1 MIWFEAGLLSTIFF
15 FLSSLR
21 GEQTNSSHTGAQR
34 VSTQLIRIG
43 SSGAV
48 HQSGSSNA
56 PVLPLRRKIHSTL
69 RASVFVNPCE
79 ARRSHPETECIRK
92 STQQKNKTLKS
103 VTDHRMR
110 LLGPIRW
117 ERAWNNAQSL
127 QEEAQYPHRRDSASL
142 RCIFIVNYILPQ
154 VMSKWQIL
162 LSGCEEACGD
172 VVIAHGILA
181 KRGFFNLFPS
191 RQFHLARCEADAW
204 RVRLHR

>member
-1 MIWFEAGLLSTIFF
+1 MRPF
-15 FLSSLR
+15 FLWDEKFIQHCEWVYLW
-21 GEQTNSSHTGAQR
+21 TLLKPAA
-34 VSTQLIRIG
+34 LIR
-43 SSGAV
+43 SRS
-48 HQSGSSNA
+48 
-56 PVLPLRRKIHSTL
+56 VLENPHNKI
-69 RASVFVNPCE
+69 
-79 ARRSHPETECIRK
+79 
-92 STQQKNKTLKS
+92 NKTLKS

-110 LLGPIRW
+110 LLWPIRR
-117 ERAWNNAQSL
+117 ERAWNIAQSL
-127 QEEAQYPHRRDSASL
+127 QEEARYPRRRDSASL

-162 LSGCEEACGD
+162 LSGCEEARGD